1 MATNDFQ
8 PFASGGTA
16 NVVSQAT
23 YLSLLAGSLANGFQ
37 SGTAASNQVNK
48 VWRQASI
55 MAAVMGQIV
64 ANTGTD
70 ALDTQSVSTLVTNLL
85 AAIMAGNGASPA
97 VSDSSTK
104 IATTAY
110 VVNRIAQD
118 APTKTGSGASGT
130 WNINISGN
138 AGSVTN
144 GVYTSGTYADPA
156 WISSLAGSKISG
168 TVSSANTANTVV
180 NGVYT
185 TGSYANPAWI
195 TSLAGS
201 KITGSV
207 ASATN
212 ATNSTN
218 ATNLV
223 TANWTVLEVAGE
235 LLFQYGGVTK
245 FKMNQTTGLT
255 AV

>member
-48 VWRQASI
+48 VWRQSSI
-55 MAAVMGQIV
+55 MAAVIGQVV
-64 ANTGTD
+64 ANSGVD
-70 ALDTQSVSTLVTNLL
+70 ALDTQSVSVLVTNFL
-85 AAIMAGNGASPA
+85 AAIMAGNGVSPA

-144 GVYTSGTYADPA
+144 GVYTSGAYSNPA
-156 WISSLAGSKISG
+156 WIISLDGSKISG
-168 TVSSANTANTVV
+168 TVSNANTAV
-180 NGVYT
+180 N
-185 TGSYANPAWI
+185 
-195 TSLAGS
+195 
-201 KITGSV
+201 
-207 ASATN
+207 ATN
-212 ATNSTN
+212 ATN
-218 ATNLV
+218 ATKLA
-223 TANWTVLEVAGE
+223 TTNWTVLEVGGE

-245 FKMNQTTGLT
+245 FKMNQTSGFS